1 MRLVLGSAVALV
13 GASRPALSQSGALKG
28 TVVAV
33 EGGTPLAHAVVTIPT
48 LGRELFAD
56 AEGRFYLAHLPPG
69 AVILRVRRLGYVST
83 DVAATVSE
91 GTTDSLVVRLT
102 RVALQ
107 LAVVNVHAYE
117 ECRNPGPPRADDD
130 TAAAGIFAQLLD
142 NAEQLRLLSRSYPF
156 SYLVTSVHG
165 RSRPNEPSRLS
176 SVDRVDTIRYESDDP
191 WRYRPG
197 RIITRHMMRG
207 GGDSLVMHIPTLVD
221 LADSAFVH
229 NHCFH
234 NAGMAMVDSV
244 PMYRL
249 DLRAAARIRSP
260 DVEGSIFLD
269 TATYQ
274 IRRTELR
281 LTRMPPDV
289 RGMKSMHVV
298 TDFEETMPSIPIV
311 YRVLARQSFDPRI
324 TRDREATFEEQRLIR
339 IWFLGAKPGDKP

>member
-1 MRLVLGSAVALV
+1 MRLVIGSAVALV
-13 GASRPALSQSGALKG
+13 GASRPALSQSGALRG
-28 TVVAV
+28 RVVAV
-33 EGGTPLAHAVVTIPT
+33 DGGTPLPHAVVTIPT

-56 AEGRFYLAHLPPG
+56 AEGRFYLSNLPPG

-83 DVAATVSE
+83 DVAATVRE
-91 GTTDSLVVRLT
+91 GTTDSVVVRLT

-117 ECRNPGPPRADDD
+117 ECRHPGPPHPDGD
-130 TAAAGIFAQLLD
+130 TAVAGIFTQLLD

-156 SYLVTSVHG
+156 SYLVTTVRGDSQ
-165 RSRPNEPSRLS
+165 PNAPSRLG
-176 SVDRVDTIRYESDDP
+176 RVDTIRYESDDP

-197 RIITRHMMRG
+197 RIITRIATRG
-207 GGDSLVMHIPTLVD
+207 GRDSLVMHVPTLVD
-221 LADSAFVH
+221 FADSAFVH

-234 NAGMAMVDSV
+234 NAGVAMVDSV

-249 DLRAAARIRSP
+249 DLLAAARIRSP
-260 DVEGSIFLD
+260 DIEGSIFLD

-298 TDFEETMPSIPIV
+298 TDFEETMPSIPII
-311 YRVLARQSFDPRI
+311 YRVMARQSFDPRI
-324 TRDREATFEEQRLIR
+324 TRGVEATFEEQRLIR
-339 IWFLGAKPGDKP
+339 MWFHGSKPGEP